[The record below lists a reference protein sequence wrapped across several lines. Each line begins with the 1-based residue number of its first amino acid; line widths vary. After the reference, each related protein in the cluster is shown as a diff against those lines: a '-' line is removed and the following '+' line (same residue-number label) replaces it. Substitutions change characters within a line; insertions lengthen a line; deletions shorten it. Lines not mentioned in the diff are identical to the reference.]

1 MKRQTLLIGRIGQIL
16 LTLSIGFFSCTGNQ
30 QDQQSETLL
39 VISGPEVKSSSA
51 EAHLPNLF
59 VSKDKIF
66 LSWIESEQGYNHFY
80 WSSLAEESLGEKKL
94 IAEGENWFVNW
105 ADYPQVNAFKD
116 GNLMAT
122 YLKKS
127 GPGTFS
133 YDIWYSISQGQG
145 DWTEPKVLHDDQT
158 QTEHG
163 FVSMSPWKENMLVT
177 WLDGRNTGSHA
188 SHDHHAHHHQGQ
200 MTLRVALINNFGEKL
215 NEWLL
220 DDRVCD
226 CCQTGSA
233 ITDLG
238 PVVIFRDRSENEIRD
253 IGFQRWEEDQWSP
266 SQPVYMD
273 LWEIAA
279 CPVNGPRISSF
290 NQHLAIAWFT
300 AAKGQAAVK
309 VIFSEDQGKTMSVPV
324 NCDLGNPIGR
334 VAIEMLNEE
343 VAFLVWMED
352 QRILGRT
359 VSTSGKLGRPLEIAK
374 SSENRSSGFPQIKK
388 TANKLWLAWTD
399 DNEGAKM
406 IKTASINLDKLSL
419 P

>member
-1 MKRQTLLIGRIGQIL
+1 MKRRTLLFKRIGLLL
-16 LTLSIGFFSCTGNQ
+16 LTLSIGFFSCSGKEKAEQAERSIIT
-30 QDQQSETLL
+30 
-39 VISGPEVKSSSA
+39 SGPEFKSTSA
-51 EAHLPNLF
+51 EVHLPYLF
-59 VSKDKIF
+59 VSQDKMYI
-66 LSWIESEQGYNHFY
+66 SWIESEQGYHQFY
-80 WSSLAEESLGEKKL
+80 WSSLEEQSLGEKEL
-94 IAEGENWFVNW
+94 IAGGENWFVNW

-116 GNLMAT
+116 GSLMAT

-133 YDIWYSISQGQG
+133 YDIWYAVRQDQGN
-145 DWTEPKVLHDDQT
+145 WTEPKVLHDDQT

-177 WLDGRNTGSHA
+177 WLDGRYTVSHS
-188 SHDHHAHHHQGQ
+188 SHNHHTHQHQGQ
-200 MTLRVALINNFGEKL
+200 MTLRAALVNNTGEKL

-226 CCQTGSA
+226 CCQTASA

-279 CPVNGPRISSF
+279 CPVNGPRISTYK
-290 NQHLAIAWFT
+290 QHLAIAWFT
-300 AAKGQAAVK
+300 AAKGQAEVK
-309 VIFSEDQGKTMSVPV
+309 VIFSEDQGKTMSAPV
-324 NCDLGNPIGR
+324 LCDLGNPIGR

-374 SSENRSSGFPQIKK
+374 SSENRSSGFPQLKK

-399 DNEGAKM
+399 DSEEAKL
-406 IKTASINLDKLSL
+406 IKTASINLDELSF